1 MAQAPRVFF
10 DASALIAASASASGG
25 SALAAKVCTR
35 GLATPLVT
43 RLVLWE
49 AERNL
54 RAKFAASALLEFY
67 RLLGEL
73 EPQVVPDPSP
83 AALRSAS
90 AVVPSKDAH
99 VLAGARA
106 GRATHL
112 LTLDRRHFL
121 GTKTRE
127 AILPIIVCTPGELLR
142 AILP

>member
-1 MAQAPRVFF
+1 MAEGLRVFF
-10 DASALIAASASASGG
+10 DASALITAGASPSGG
-25 SALAAKVCTR
+25 SALVASVCKS
-35 GLATPLVT
+35 GLATPLVS

-54 RAKFAASALLEFY
+54 RGKFPATALLEFY
-67 RLLGEL
+67 RLMGEL
-73 EPQVVPDPSP
+73 EPQVVPDPTP
-83 AALRSAS
+83 AAIRKAS
-90 AVVPSKDAH
+90 AVVPAKDAH

-106 GRATHL
+106 GKATHL

-127 AILPIIVCTPGELLR
+127 AILPIIVCTPGEFLR